1 MSNFSLENVP
11 SQLGK
16 VVVVTGGNAGIGLG
30 IAKGLVSKGA
40 TVIIASRNQ
49 ERVNEAVFELKQ
61 IHPHSQVEGMIL
73 DLSAFSSIEKFV
85 ENVKRCCLL
94 FRFVQELFGDVD
106 FVILDNIQRLTF

>member
-1 MSNFSLENVP
+1 MSTKFAI
-11 SQLGK
+11 
-16 VVVVTGGNAGIGLG
+16 VTGGNAGIGFG
-30 IAKGLVSKGA
+30 IAKGFASKGA
-40 TVIIASRNQ
+40 AVIIASRSQ
-49 ERVNEAVFELKQ
+49 ERVNEAVGEVKKLYPSSK
-61 IHPHSQVEGMIL
+61 VEGMIL